1 MKTHFCR
8 LQRARHDINNFMHHG
23 TVCGGWWG
31 YQDGD
36 KKILMALSSLRIPSD
51 GGGVEFYVVIMMP
64 QSQLCG
70 SGCVWQRACLNR
82 SNGDCEC
89 GDH

>member
-1 MKTHFCR
+1 MLLFVVVGGDIKMVT
-8 LQRARHDINNFMHHG
+8 RASQ
-23 TVCGGWWG
+23 W
-31 YQDGD
+31 
-36 KKILMALSSLRIPSD
+36 LMSSLRIPSD